1 MRRRILDAAT
11 AEFASHGFGGG
22 RIERISR
29 NAGTVDR
36 MLYYHFGSKEDLF
49 RAVLEDSYARLGV
62 AEQALDLAHLDPTE
76 GMRALI
82 RFTWNY
88 YLQNPEFIR
97 LLNSENLHRGEH
109 LKRARNVT
117 RLSSPLLTILADL
130 LRRGAAQGSFRRG
143 LDAVQVYLTIASL
156 AYFYLSN
163 RYTLSRFLGFDL
175 MAASEQRKWL
185 RHITGIVLNQ
195 IAANGAALDMR
206 AGARGTRGRI
216 TRVKDRA

>member
-1 MRRRILDAAT
+1 MPRKARAIVRLPASRAATNSDGRAPRRRDPEAMRRRILDAAT

-88 YLQNPEFIR
+88 
-97 LLNSENLHRGEH
+97 
-109 LKRARNVT
+109 
-117 RLSSPLLTILADL
+117 
-130 LRRGAAQGSFRRG
+130 
-143 LDAVQVYLTIASL
+143 
-156 AYFYLSN
+156 
-163 RYTLSRFLGFDL
+163 
-175 MAASEQRKWL
+175 
-185 RHITGIVLNQ
+185 
-195 IAANGAALDMR
+195 
-206 AGARGTRGRI
+206 
-216 TRVKDRA
+216 